1 MKCPKCGAVVDG
13 KGICST
19 CDTATQPA
27 SEKFD
32 VTYKT
37 FGAAELLEIG
47 PRKKEAGPGRQ
58 TQTSDKTTAKPKPER
73 PLRQERAPAGKKMV
87 FIAAAAIML
96 LVLLAGIFFWF
107 SYSRR

>member
-47 PRKKEAGPGRQ
+47 PRKKEAEPVRNTETAG
-58 TQTSDKTTAKPKPER
+58 KTTAKPKPER
-73 PLRQERAPAGKKMV
+73 SLRQERAATGNKMV
-87 FIAAAAIML
+87 FFTAAAIML
-96 LVLLAGIFFWF
+96 LVLMAGIFFWF
-107 SYSRR
+107 YSSRR

>member
-1 MKCPKCGAVVDG
+1 MKCAKCGAAVDG
-13 KGICST
+13 KDICSK

-47 PRKKEAGPGRQ
+47 PRKKVAEPARQ
-58 TQTSDKTTAKPKPER
+58 AQTSDKTTAKPKPQR
-73 PLRQERAPAGKKMV
+73 PARQERVAAGNKMV
-87 FIAAAAIML
+87 FVAVAAVTL
-96 LVLLAGIFFWF
+96 LALLAGIFFWF
-107 SYSRR
+107 YYSRR